1 MRNDFAHS
9 ESGEMSLSKSWR
21 VVWIM
26 STGKMA
32 HVNSNQNAKKL
43 LTITMPSGKT
53 ESGPSSGLSPVHLFS
68 PLPDIS
74 WRPLFVSSLGD
85 HAGINCQACLTPPC
99 HLIIACNTPECW
111 QCWAIDSWHSLKLLI
126 IFSHKPLSDLSTSLY
141 CLWRERKKK
150 AYEDFRTVQSEQA
163 CSYLWEH
170 GCLCSYINRQ
180 GYATQTLGLFCSRN

>member
-1 MRNDFAHS
+1 MISLTHKVERCLCPNPGGLCELLAQAKWPMWIVIKRQRNFSPKQCH
-9 ESGEMSLSKSWR
+9 L
-21 VVWIM
+21 
-26 STGKMA
+26 GK
-32 HVNSNQNAKKL
+32 Q
-43 LTITMPSGKT
+43 
-53 ESGPSSGLSPVHLFS
+53 SGPLSGLSPVHLFS

-141 CLWRERKKK
+141 CLWREKKSIGRFQDCAVRASLQLPLRACLSVFTHK
-150 AYEDFRTVQSEQA
+150 QA
-163 CSYLWEH
+163 RVCNTDTGTIL
-170 GCLCSYINRQ
+170 Q
-180 GYATQTLGLFCSRN
+180 